1 MMIDKETV
9 DWDLSEVKNAEE
21 ICYTTN
27 LEGETALR
35 DTTSAIFLASAL
47 TGIPDINSKTVGEYI
62 RRTKILIAA
71 GIPNEIFDFTKQ
83 DITNHFGTKVTAK
96 QMDYKTF
103 KNEVFAS
110 LEEASKS
117 IETKF
122 DIKDNKDGTESNS

>member
-1 MMIDKETV
+1 MNKETL
-9 DWDLSEVKNAEE
+9 DWDLSEVENAEE

-27 LEGETALR
+27 LEGETSLR

-47 TGIPDINSKTVGEYI
+47 TGIPDLNSKTVGEYI
-62 RRTKILIAA
+62 RRTKVLIAA

-83 DITNHFGTKVTAK
+83 DIDNHFGTKVKAK

-110 LEEASKS
+110 LEEVSHNL
-117 IETKF
+117 ETKF
-122 DIKDNKDGTESNS
+122 DKKDNEDGK

>member
-1 MMIDKETV
+1 MNKETV
-9 DWDLSEVKNAEE
+9 DWDLSEVENAEE

-27 LEGETALR
+27 LEGETTLR

-47 TGIPDINSKTVGEYI
+47 TGIPYLNSKTVGEYT

-71 GIPNEIFDFTKQ
+71 GIPNQLFDFTKQ
-83 DITNHFGTKVTAK
+83 DIANHFGTKVSAK

-110 LEEASKS
+110 LEDAAKK

-122 DIKDNKDGTESNS
+122 DTKDNKDGTESNS

>member
-1 MMIDKETV
+1 MTNKTELH
-9 DWDLSEVKNAEE
+9 WDLSEVENAEE

-27 LEGETALR
+27 LEGETTLR

-71 GIPNEIFDFTKQ
+71 GIPNEIFDFTKE
-83 DITNHFGTKVTAK
+83 DITNHFCTKVSAK
-96 QMDYKTF
+96 RMDFKTF

-110 LEEASKS
+110 LEEASKNL
-117 IETKF
+117 ETKF
-122 DIKDNKDGTESNS
+122 DTHE

>member
-1 MMIDKETV
+1 MNKEQL
-9 DWDLSEVKNAEE
+9 DWDLNEVKNAEE

-27 LEGETALR
+27 FEGETTLR

-47 TGIPDINSKTVGEYI
+47 TGTPYLNSKTVGEYI

-83 DITNHFGTKVTAK
+83 DIDNHMGTKVTAK
-96 QMDYKTF
+96 QMDYRTF

-110 LEEASKS
+110 LEEVAKNL
-117 IETKF
+117 ETKF
-122 DIKDNKDGTESNS
+122 DKKDENLDFDTT

>member
-1 MMIDKETV
+1 MNKAEI
-9 DWDLSEVKNAEE
+9 DWDLSEVINAEE

-47 TGIPDINSKTVGEYI
+47 TGIPYLNSKTVGEYT

-83 DITNHFGTKVTAK
+83 DIANHFGMKVVAK

-110 LEEASKS
+110 LEDAAKK

-122 DIKDNKDGTESNS
+122 DTKDNKDGTESNS

>member
-1 MMIDKETV
+1 MNKAEI
-9 DWDLSEVKNAEE
+9 DWDLSGVENAEE

-27 LEGETALR
+27 FEGETTLR

-47 TGIPDINSKTVGEYI
+47 TGIPHLNSKTIREYV

-71 GIPNEIFDFTKQ
+71 GIPNEIFDFTQQ
-83 DITNHFGTKVTAK
+83 DIDNHIGMKVVAK

-110 LEEASKS
+110 LEEVAQNLD
-117 IETKF
+117 TKF
-122 DIKDNKDGTESNS
+122 DKKGDEDGTQSNS

>member
-1 MMIDKETV
+1 MTNKTEL
-9 DWDLSEVKNAEE
+9 DWDLSEVENAEV

-27 LEGETALR
+27 LEGETTLR

-71 GIPNEIFDFTKQ
+71 GIPNEIFDFTKE
-83 DITNHFGTKVTAK
+83 DITNHFGTKVSAK
-96 QMDYKTF
+96 RMDFKTF

-117 IETKF
+117 LETKF

>member
-1 MMIDKETV
+1 MMNQQQL

-27 LEGETALR
+27 LEGETTLR

-47 TGIPDINSKTVGEYI
+47 TGIPHLNSKTIREYV

-71 GIPNEIFDFTKQ
+71 GIPNEIFDFTQQ
-83 DITNHFGTKVTAK
+83 DIDNHIGMKVVAK

-110 LEEASKS
+110 LEEVAQNLD
-117 IETKF
+117 TKF
-122 DIKDNKDGTESNS
+122 DKKGDEDGTQSNS

>member
-1 MMIDKETV
+1 MNKETL
-9 DWDLSEVKNAEE
+9 DWDLSEVENAEE

-27 LEGETALR
+27 LEGETSLR

-47 TGIPDINSKTVGEYI
+47 TGIPDLNSKTVGEYT

-83 DITNHFGTKVTAK
+83 DIANHFGMKVVAK

-110 LEEASKS
+110 LEDAAKS

-122 DIKDNKDGTESNS
+122 DTKDNENGTESNS

>member
-1 MMIDKETV
+1 MNKEQL
-9 DWDLSEVKNAEE
+9 DWDLSGVENVEE

-27 LEGETALR
+27 FEGETTLR

-47 TGIPDINSKTVGEYI
+47 TGIPHLNSKTIREYV

-71 GIPNEIFDFTKQ
+71 GIPNEIFDFTQ
-83 DITNHFGTKVTAK
+83 HDIDNHIGMKVVAK

-110 LEEASKS
+110 LEEVAQNLD
-117 IETKF
+117 TKF
-122 DIKDNKDGTESNS
+122 DKKGDEDGTQSNS

>member
-1 MMIDKETV
+1 MITKETL
-9 DWDLSEVKNAEE
+9 DWDLNEVKNAEE

-27 LEGETALR
+27 LEGETSLR

-47 TGIPDINSKTVGEYI
+47 TGIPDLNSKTVGEYT

-71 GIPNEIFDFTKQ
+71 GIPNEIFDFTKE
-83 DITNHFGTKVTAK
+83 DIANHFGMKVSAK

-110 LEEASKS
+110 LEEAAKS

-122 DIKDNKDGTESNS
+122 DTKDNENGTESNS